1 MSHDDGVSAPVSGR
15 LHNTRVP
22 SNNGWKTQP
31 LGAPEGTSKAAPAH
45 APARNLAVELE
56 AFQYVSTY
64 RIISK
69 VAEGGMGQVFL
80 AEQLG
85 VSGFSKTVGI
95 KTIRRELLDR
105 FYYRDMFIDEA
116 KLVATLIHEN
126 IQQVYQLVDMAGSL
140 AIVMEW
146 VHGVTLEDI
155 NTRLDERNDY
165 LPPELAVFIVSRV
178 ARALAYAHEKRGVD
192 GRPLFLV
199 HRDVSPVNVYASWGG
214 VVKLADFGIAKAMS
228 ARKTARENEIM
239 GKAPYLA
246 PEQAR
251 GQTIDARSD
260 VFSLGL
266 VLFELLTGEQVYP
279 VESIDDAIHLHDS
292 RQVPSPRDWNPAI
305 SPKIEVVMR
314 RMLER
319 DPNQRYQR
327 ARDIVRDLEVLLY
340 SSGYGPT
347 NERLAEYL
355 DDLFP
360 EVDKHRLLPEEMI
373 LPR

>member
-1 MSHDDGVSAPVSGR
+1 MD
-15 LHNTRVP
+15 
-22 SNNGWKTQP
+22 
-31 LGAPEGTSKAAPAH
+31 
-45 APARNLAVELE
+45 LE
-56 AFQYVSTY
+56 VFQYVSTY
-64 RIISK
+64 RVINKI
-69 VAEGGMGQVFL
+69 AEGGMGQVYM

-105 FYYRDMFIDEA
+105 YYYRDMFIDEA
-116 KLVATLIHEN
+116 KLVASLIHEN

-140 AIVMEW
+140 AIIMEW
-146 VHGVTLEDI
+146 VHGITLEDI
-155 NTRLDERNDY
+155 NARLDDKNDY
-165 LPPELAVFIVSRV
+165 LPPELGVFVTSRI
-178 ARALAYAHEKRGVD
+178 ARALAYAHDKRGPD

-199 HRDVSPVNVYASWGG
+199 HRDVSPVNIFVSWGG

-228 ARKTARENEIM
+228 ARKSVRDGEIM

-251 GQTIDARSD
+251 GQVVDARSD
-260 VFSLGL
+260 IFSLGL

-279 VESIDDAIHLHDS
+279 VEAIDDAVHLHDT
-292 RQVPSPRDWNPAI
+292 REIPSPREWNPSI
-305 SPKIEVVMR
+305 SPEIEVIMR
-314 RMLER
+314 KMLER
-319 DPNQRYQR
+319 DPNKRYQR
-327 ARDIVRDLEVLLY
+327 AKHIVRDLELLLY

-347 NERLAEYL
+347 NERLAEYI
-355 DDLFP
+355 DELFP

>member
-1 MSHDDGVSAPVSGR
+1 M
-15 LHNTRVP
+15 
-22 SNNGWKTQP
+22 
-31 LGAPEGTSKAAPAH
+31 
-45 APARNLAVELE
+45 ELE

-116 KLVATLIHEN
+116 KLVASLIHEN

-199 HRDVSPVNVYASWGG
+199 HRDVSPVNIYASWGG

>member
-1 MSHDDGVSAPVSGR
+1 MD
-15 LHNTRVP
+15 
-22 SNNGWKTQP
+22 
-31 LGAPEGTSKAAPAH
+31 
-45 APARNLAVELE
+45 LE
-56 AFQYVSTY
+56 VFQYVSTY
-64 RIISK
+64 RVINK
-69 VAEGGMGQVFL
+69 VAEGGMGQVYL

-105 FYYRDMFIDEA
+105 YYYRDMFIDEA
-116 KLVATLIHEN
+116 KLVASLIHEN

-146 VHGVTLEDI
+146 VHGITLEDI
-155 NTRLDERNDY
+155 NARLDDKNDY
-165 LPPELAVFIVSRV
+165 LPPELAVFVTSRI
-178 ARALAYAHEKRGVD
+178 ARALAYAHDKRGPD

-199 HRDVSPVNVYASWGG
+199 HRDVSPVNIFVSWGG

-228 ARKTARENEIM
+228 ARKSGRDGEIM

-251 GQTIDARSD
+251 GQAVDARSD
-260 VFSLGL
+260 IFSLGL

-279 VESIDDAIHLHDS
+279 VEAIDDAVHLHET
-292 RQVPSPRDWNPAI
+292 REIPSPREWNPSI
-305 SPKIEVVMR
+305 SPEIEVIMR
-314 RMLER
+314 KMLER
-319 DPNQRYQR
+319 DPNKRYQR
-327 ARDIVRDLEVLLY
+327 AKHIVRDLELLLY
-340 SSGYGPT
+340 SGGYGPT
-347 NERLAEYL
+347 NERLAEYI
-355 DDLFP
+355 DELFP

>member
-1 MSHDDGVSAPVSGR
+1 ME
-15 LHNTRVP
+15 LNT
-22 SNNGWKTQP
+22 
-31 LGAPEGTSKAAPAH
+31 
-45 APARNLAVELE
+45 
-56 AFQYVSTY
+56 FQYVSTY
-64 RIISK
+64 KTISHI
-69 VAEGGMGQVFL
+69 ADGGMGQVFL

-105 FYYRDMFIDEA
+105 YYYRDMFIDEA
-116 KLVATLIHEN
+116 KLVAELIHEN

-140 AIVMEW
+140 AIIMEW
-146 VHGVTLEDI
+146 THGVTLEDI

-178 ARALAYAHEKRGVD
+178 ARALAYAHEKRGRD
-192 GRPLFLV
+192 GRPLYLV
-199 HRDVSPVNVYASWGG
+199 HRDVSPVNVFVSWGG

-228 ARKTARENEIM
+228 ARKATRDNEIM

-251 GQTIDARSD
+251 GQQVDARSD
-260 VFSLGL
+260 IFSLGL

-279 VESIDDAIHLHDS
+279 VESIEDAVHLHGT
-292 RQVPSPRDWNPAI
+292 RKIPSPAEWNPSI
-305 SPKIEVVMR
+305 NPKIEVVMR
-314 RMLER
+314 RMLEPESN
-319 DPNQRYQR
+319 DRYQR
-327 ARDIVRDLEVLLY
+327 ARDIVRDLELLMY
-340 SSGYGPT
+340 SGGYGPT

-360 EVDKHRLLPEEMI
+360 EVDKHRLLPEEVI

>member
-1 MSHDDGVSAPVSGR
+1 MQNTPGSPGGPGR
-15 LHNTRVP
+15 LQNARAT
-22 SNNGWKTQP
+22 SNNLWETRP
-31 LGAPEGTSKAAPAH
+31 LGAPAGGPAEALPH
-45 APARNLAVELE
+45 ASDRKLAVDLDV
-56 AFQYVSTY
+56 FQYVSTY

-116 KLVATLIHEN
+116 KLVASLIHEN

-140 AIVMEW
+140 AIIMEW

-199 HRDVSPVNVYASWGG
+199 HRDVSPVNIYASWGG

-228 ARKTARENEIM
+228 ARKTARENEVM

-292 RQVPSPRDWNPAI
+292 RQVPSPRDWNPGI

-327 ARDIVRDLEVLLY
+327 AKDIVRDLEVLLY